1 MSFSKRSIISLDQDW
16 GIPHPYNVA
25 VFILVS
31 FALLY
36 LFQKIF
42 VMMFGRKS
50 YKSRSANYTFNFPD
64 VSELGVISNNI
75 KKL

>member
-1 MSFSKRSIISLDQDW
+1 
-16 GIPHPYNVA
+16 
-25 VFILVS
+25 
-31 FALLY
+31 
-36 LFQKIF
+36 
-42 VMMFGRKS
+42 MFGRKS